1 MIDLDML
8 GRYNQVS
15 KELYIGGGAT
25 SPYWIPVL
33 QKINKG
39 YVLKI
44 DSSGTG
50 YSDYSVFY
58 QNNVPAIRL
67 STGYHND
74 YMKNTDV
81 ATRINYS
88 GLMSVIQY
96 VSSLL
101 TDMNLNSKPVFTKTN
116 DYIPRIENLKT
127 NLGIIPDNSFEQNG
141 IRVGA
146 CLPNKMAEKA
156 GILNGDIISKIGE
169 FIIVDMN
176 DYIEAL
182 TKTDKGKEIT
192 IIVKRDKYEFKFFV
206 VL

>member
-1 MIDLDML
+1 
-8 GRYNQVS
+8 
-15 KELYIGGGAT
+15 
-25 SPYWIPVL
+25 
-33 QKINKG
+33 
-39 YVLKI
+39 
-44 DSSGTG
+44 
-50 YSDYSVFY
+50 
-58 QNNVPAIRL
+58 
-67 STGYHND
+67 
-74 YMKNTDV
+74 
-81 ATRINYS
+81 
-88 GLMSVIQY
+88 
-96 VSSLL
+96 
-101 TDMNLNSKPVFTKTN
+101 MNLNSKPVFTKTN